1 MVTFPHKEQNM
12 PSSSSLCLQ
21 SVSLEES
28 VIAIVELFTTLK
40 DDDVDDVDDGMIT
53 HELWSKSVFDD
64 DMESIREVPNA
75 FRN

>member
-64 DMESIREVPNA
+64 DIESIREVPNA

>member
-1 MVTFPHKEQNM
+1 MVTFSHKEQNM

-28 VIAIVELFTTLK
+28 VIVMVELFTSLK

-53 HELWSKSVFDD
+53 HEFWSKSVFDD
-64 DMESIREVPNA
+64 EIESIRDVPNA